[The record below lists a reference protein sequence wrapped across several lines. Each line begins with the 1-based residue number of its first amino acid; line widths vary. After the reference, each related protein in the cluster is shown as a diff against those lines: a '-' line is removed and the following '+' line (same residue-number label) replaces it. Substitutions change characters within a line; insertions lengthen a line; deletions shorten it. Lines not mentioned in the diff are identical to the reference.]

1 MDPSELYYF
10 KKELLYFSGRPF
22 IFIAL
27 SADGKSEVTVPVGF
41 RKIIQRNIGY
51 LKWNILSNNHVL
63 IPRDIQKEQKHKCMN
78 GL

>member
-10 KKELLYFSGRPF
+10 KKELYFSGLPF

-41 RKIIQRNIGY
+41 RKIIQSNIEV
-51 LKWNILSNNHVL
+51 LKMEYFV
-63 IPRDIQKEQKHKCMN
+63 
-78 GL
+78 

>member
-10 KKELLYFSGRPF
+10 KKELLYFSGLPF

-41 RKIIQRNIGY
+41 RKIIQSNIEV
-51 LKWNILSNNHVL
+51 LKMEYFV
-63 IPRDIQKEQKHKCMN
+63 
-78 GL
+78 